1 MKYLIW
7 LLFIVVSCKQ
17 KEKENQIVGKWE
29 YERMETYSG
38 EPINLADSLINN
50 LHQQQKGLTFS
61 FTSKN
66 VFKVSNPKAKNP
78 QDFIAEQPYE
88 LSTDKK
94 SLVLKNKG
102 RPDDN
107 FSIIELSDSLLKI
120 NIFYSDTA
128 YMVFGKKE

>member
-7 LLFIVVSCKQ
+7 LLFIFISCKQ
-17 KEKENQIVGKWE
+17 KEKENLIVGKWE
-29 YERMETYSG
+29 YERMEMYSG
-38 EPINLADSLINN
+38 EPINLADSLISN

-66 VFKVSNPKAKNP
+66 IFKVTNHKANNLN
-78 QDFIAEQPYE
+78 DFVAEQPYE

-94 SLVLKNKG
+94 LLILKNTG
-102 RPDDN
+102 RADDN

-120 NIFYSDTA
+120 NVFYSKEA
-128 YMVFGKKE
+128 YMVFAKKE

>member
-1 MKYLIW
+1 MKYFIW
-7 LLFIVVSCKQ
+7 LLLILVSCEQ
-17 KEKENQIVGKWE
+17 KEKESIIVGKWE

-38 EPINLADSLINN
+38 DPINLADSLINN

-61 FTSKN
+61 FSSKN
-66 VFKVSNPKAKNP
+66 VFKVTHTKASNPE
-78 QDFIAEQPYE
+78 DFVAEQPYE

-94 SLVLKNKG
+94 SLILKNTG

-120 NIFYSDTA
+120 NVFYSKEA
-128 YMVFGKKE
+128 YMVFGRKN

>member
-7 LLFIVVSCKQ
+7 LLFILVSCKQ
-17 KEKENQIVGKWE
+17 KEKENPIVGKWE

-38 EPINLADSLINN
+38 EPINLADSLINS

-61 FTSKN
+61 FTNKN

-78 QDFIAEQPYE
+78 EDFVAEQPYE
-88 LSTDKK
+88 LSADKK
-94 SLVLKNKG
+94 SLILKNTG

-107 FSIIELSDSLLKI
+107 FSIVELSDSLLKI
-120 NIFYSDTA
+120 NIFYSKQA
-128 YMVFGKKE
+128 YMVFRKMN